1 MRKVLL
7 FAFLCFSAQV
17 FAGTPHVVKYAE
29 QLRGKYFKLRTHEVV
44 LGSPSLSRWKS
55 HPTYTLY
62 ATDHTPSWAGRYF
75 VSEHEF
81 IVKSVDYSKGSQLL
95 TVKMRTAEGE
105 ELKFCFPAA
114 KDLEPKRFDQM
125 FFQVFFRPDENI
137 PAFIAENNKSLIDNY
152 LDGEPDLASLTFD
165 DKLKILRATQAAEHT
180 SRPAVEHLEDGFYLR
195 ADLAPDPLVY
205 NDISVTK
212 AQRIASSIES
222 KAGKM
227 KLIGNKASG
236 LPKIKGICFSWRIY
250 HEDPLNETPLTSNYI
265 KAYVSLNVLRDFVD
279 GSLSPLELVNCSLL
293 RVDGTK
299 LTFASWDPIGA
310 R

>member
-7 FAFLCFSAQV
+7 LAFLCYSAQV

-29 QLRGKYFKLRTHEVV
+29 QFRGKYFKLRTHEIV
-44 LGSPSLSRWKS
+44 LGSPSRGRWSSR
-55 HPTYTLY
+55 PVYTLY
-62 ATDHTPSWAGRYF
+62 ATDHPPSWAGRYF

-81 IVKSVDYSKGSQLL
+81 LVKSVEYGKGSQIL
-95 TVKMRTAEGE
+95 TVKMRTAAGE

-114 KDLEPKRFDQM
+114 ESLKPDEFDQM

-137 PAFIAENNKSLIDNY
+137 AAFIAENNKNLIDHY
-152 LDGEPDLASLTFD
+152 LDGEPDLASLAYD
-165 DKLKILRATQAAEHT
+165 DKLKILKAVQSAENS

-195 ADLAPDPLVY
+195 ADLAPDPSVY
-205 NDISVTK
+205 SDISVTK

-222 KAGKM
+222 KVAKM
-227 KLIGNKASG
+227 KQIGNKASG

-250 HEDPLNETPLTSNYI
+250 HEDSLNESPLASNYI
-265 KAYVSLNVLRDFVD
+265 KAYVPLNALRDFVD
-279 GSLSPLELVNCSLL
+279 GGLSPLELVNCSLL

>member
-1 MRKVLL
+1 MRKVML
-7 FAFLCFSAQV
+7 FAFLCFSAQG
-17 FAGTPHVVKYAE
+17 FAGNPPIVKYAE
-29 QLRGKYFKLRTHEVV
+29 QLKGKYFKLRTHEVV
-44 LGSPSLSRWKS
+44 LGSPSLGRWNSR
-55 HPTYTLY
+55 PIYTLY

-81 IVKSVDYSKGSQLL
+81 FVKSVDYSKGSQLL
-95 TVKMRTAEGE
+95 TVKMWTTGGE
-105 ELKFCFPAA
+105 ELKFCFSAA
-114 KDLEPKRFDQM
+114 KNLKPNEFDQM

-137 PAFIAENNKSLIDNY
+137 PAFIAENNKNLIDHY
-152 LDGEPDLASLTFD
+152 LDGEPDLSSLAYE
-165 DKLKILRATQAAEHT
+165 DKLKILRAAQYAEKS

-195 ADLAPDPLVY
+195 ADLAADPSVY
-205 NDISVTK
+205 NDIRVTK

-227 KLIGNKASG
+227 KQVGNKASG

-250 HEDPLNETPLTSNYI
+250 HEDPLNETSLTSNYI
-265 KAYVSLNVLRDFVD
+265 KAYVPLNALRDFVD

-293 RVDGTK
+293 HVDGTK